1 MLEQFYNNFGFAG
14 SLLISLFGFLFLMF
28 WFAGIAGLIE
38 DCDDEVEMW
47 KVMAFMLFPPYPIF
61 WLIMDM
67 YRQYRYM
74 NSDVDE
80 DTSIK
85 KSLDETS
92 ISHSG

>member
-1 MLEQFYNNFGFAG
+1 MLETFYNNFGFAG
-14 SLLISLFGFLFLMF
+14 SVLISLFGFLFLVF

-47 KVMAFMLFPPYPIF
+47 KVFAFMLFPPYPII

-67 YRQYRYM
+67 INQYRYM

-80 DTSIK
+80 DTSRRK
-85 KSLDETS
+85 KIEQTGTSL
-92 ISHSG
+92 

>member
-1 MLEQFYNNFGFAG
+1 MLEQFYANFGFVG

-38 DCDDEVEMW
+38 DCGDEVEIW
-47 KVMAFMLFPPYPIF
+47 KVFAFMLFPPYPII

-67 YRQYRYM
+67 YHQYRYM

-80 DTSIK
+80 DNSRMRNIK
-85 KSLDETS
+85 QSGSSL
-92 ISHSG
+92 